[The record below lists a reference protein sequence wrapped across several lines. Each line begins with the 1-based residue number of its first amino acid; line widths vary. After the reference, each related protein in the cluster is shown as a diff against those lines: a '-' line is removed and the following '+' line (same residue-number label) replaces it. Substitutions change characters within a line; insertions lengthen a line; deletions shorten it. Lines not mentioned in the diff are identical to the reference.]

1 MTASTKFLRRDG
13 ARSRRPP
20 LAQVHRAVLKDGTE
34 VAVKIQYPGL
44 LEQMASDFAVIR
56 MFGQQ
61 IKPGGFDLTWVV
73 NDFEVSISAEL
84 DFTIEGMNAELTGKD
99 FAHQP
104 YAKVPKVFWEHTTK
118 RVLTM
123 EFVWEW
129 SRRTTRGPGERG

>member
-1 MTASTKFLRRDG
+1 
-13 ARSRRPP
+13 
-20 LAQVHRAVLKDGTE
+20 
-34 VAVKIQYPGL
+34 
-44 LEQMASDFAVIR
+44 

-84 DFTIEGMNAELTGKD
+84 DFTIEGRNAELTARD

-104 YAKVPKVFWEHTTK
+104 YAKVPKVFWEYTTK

-123 EFVWEW
+123 EFVTGMVPTNDAKVSKTKSKQIVFQLFEGVR
-129 SRRTTRGPGERG
+129 SSD